1 MKVSGTNLKRGVEV
15 PSLKR
20 NLKWNFVPTVKVGDS
35 VENGD
40 IIGTVQETI
49 VVNHKIMV
57 PYGMSGTIKEIKAGE
72 FTVEDV
78 VAIITTENGDEE
90 ITMMQKWPVR
100 RGRPYLKRTLKQV
113 SP

>member
-1 MKVSGTNLKRGVEV
+1 MKVCGTNLKRGVEV

-20 NLKWNFVPTVKVGDS
+20 NLKWNFVPTVKAGDH

-57 PYGMSGTIKEIKAGE
+57 PYGMSGTVKEIKAGE

-78 VAIITTENGDEE
+78 VAVITTEAG
-90 ITMMQKWPVR
+90 
-100 RGRPYLKRTLKQV
+100 
-113 SP
+113 

>member
-20 NLKWNFVPTVKVGDS
+20 NLKWDFVPTVKPGDE
-35 VENGD
+35 VEAGD

-57 PYGMSGTIKEIKAGE
+57 PYGVKAVSY
-72 FTVEDV
+72 THLDV
-78 VAIITTENGDEE
+78 YKRQTLQWTPFVA
-90 ITMMQKWPVR
+90 V
-100 RGRPYLKRTLKQV
+100 YL
-113 SP
+113 